1 MFYHFWENLG
11 PAVASWFPA
20 AVGAAFGKG
29 NLGVEVFF
37 VLSGFVIAHSVRTG
51 LHTWSYLGR
60 FALRRSIR
68 LDPALWLALAAEVAL
83 VLLTLRL
90 FPAYDPALPSIATV
104 AANATYLQNFLGL
117 PHVVS
122 VFWTLTYEVQF
133 YLVLVLALVLWRS
146 WGPRPGPAGPPWALV
161 TALLLGSC
169 AWSLSIYVELAP
181 LPLRGLFID
190 RWYQFAVGI
199 AIWLWF
205 QRRMPTAALVPFFA
219 LLLAALPL
227 APDSLRLNG
236 IAAIG
241 ITGLVLA
248 GAVATGRVHDALAGS
263 TWQFMGRISYSL
275 YLIHLPVGWRFI
287 TLVREVGGPELGVF
301 AGLFALVGA
310 VAVSV
315 GSAWTLYRLV
325 EAPTVR
331 LARRV
336 SLPGAGSG
344 GAAASLPSPLA
355 GSSWARRRL
364 RPD

>member
-1 MFYHFWENLG
+1 MFYHLWENLA
-11 PAVASWFPA
+11 PSVTSWFPA
-20 AVGAAFGKG
+20 AVGAVFGKG

-51 LHTWSYLGR
+51 LHTWGYLGR

-90 FPAYDPALPSIATV
+90 FPAYDPDVPSVATV
-104 AANATYLQNFLGL
+104 AANAFYLQTFLGL

-133 YLVLVLALVLWRS
+133 YLVLVLGLVLWRS
-146 WGPRPGPAGPPWALV
+146 WGPRPGPAGPPWALI

-169 AWSLSIYVELAP
+169 AWSLSVYVELAP

-190 RWYQFAVGI
+190 RWYQFGVGI

-205 QRRMPTAALVPFFA
+205 QRRMPAAALVPFFA

-241 ITGLVLA
+241 ITGLLLA
-248 GAVATGRVHDALAGS
+248 GAVATGRVHDGLSGA

-287 TLVREVGGPELGVF
+287 TLIREWAGPEF
-301 AGLFALVGA
+301 GLFTGLSALTGA

-315 GSAWTLYRLV
+315 GSAWAMYRLV

-336 SLPGAGSG
+336 SLPD
-344 GAAASLPSPLA
+344 AATASATAAHPSSIPT
-355 GSSWARRRL
+355 SIWSRRRL
-364 RPD
+364 RHD